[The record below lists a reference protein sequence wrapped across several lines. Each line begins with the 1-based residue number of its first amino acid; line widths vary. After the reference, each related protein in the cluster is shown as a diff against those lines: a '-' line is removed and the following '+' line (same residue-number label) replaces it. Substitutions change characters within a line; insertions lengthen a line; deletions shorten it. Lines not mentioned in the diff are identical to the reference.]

1 MTSRFAMVHVQDP
14 RVRWGVPASQVVRII
29 PAAEWHAEPAI
40 DLLAA
45 MGPVPSG
52 GAHARRVMIVHG
64 AGDRE
69 TALLTTG
76 TIHIDDVDSTNVLPL
91 PDTLAASVPEVA
103 AIVVAHDAS
112 LSLLLKPSA
121 VISPTTPALREEPC
135 PSRS

>member
-1 MTSRFAMVHVQDP
+1 MTARFAMVHVHDP
-14 RVRWGVPASQVVRII
+14 RARWGVPASQVLRII
-29 PAAEWHAEPAI
+29 PAAEWQAGPAV
-40 DLLAA
+40 DLLAP

-69 TALLTTG
+69 TALLATG
-76 TIHIDDVDSTNVLPL
+76 TINIDDVDSTNVLPL
-91 PDTLAASVPEVA
+91 PDTLAATAPEVS

-121 VISPTTPALREEPC
+121 VISPDD
-135 PSRS
+135 SRAS